1 MRFFVMFVTAVC
13 VLFLNNNGICSGIST
28 KWLFIHCF
36 QIELEFGSVGFVKGG
51 KLENLE
57 KNPRSKGENQQQTQP
72 TCDAGSGNRTRVTV
86 VGGERSHHCAIPAP
100 HIVGLLLPRR
110 GRPFTAEAGSAF
122 YCRGGVGLLLPQAA
136 VVGDP
141 V

>member
-51 KLENLE
+51 KLENPE

-72 TCDAGSGNRTRVTV
+72 TCDAGSGNRTWPQWWEASSLATV
-86 VGGERSHHCAIPAP
+86 PSQH
-100 HIVGLLLPRR
+100 LP
-110 GRPFTAEAGSAF
+110 SK
-122 YCRGGVGLLLPQAA
+122 VSL
-136 VVGDP
+136 
-141 V
+141 

>member
-51 KLENLE
+51 KLENPE
-57 KNPRSKGENQQQTQP
+57 KNRRSRDENQQQTRP
-72 TCDAGSGNRTRVTV
+72 KCDGGSGNRTQATA
-86 VGGERSHHCAIPAP
+86 VGGECSHHCAIPAP
-100 HIVGLLLPRR
+100 HIVGLLLPQ
-110 GRPFTAEAGSAF
+110 
-122 YCRGGVGLLLPQAA
+122 VA
-136 VVGDP
+136 VLGDP